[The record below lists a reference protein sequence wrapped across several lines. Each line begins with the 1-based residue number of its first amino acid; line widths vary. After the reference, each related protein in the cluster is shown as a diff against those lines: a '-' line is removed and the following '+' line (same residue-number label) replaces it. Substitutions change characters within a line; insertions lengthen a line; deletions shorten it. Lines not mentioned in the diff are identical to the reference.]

1 MLDVM
6 PSTSLSEP
14 AAGQV
19 RFVID
24 NENPG
29 GWSGNSS
36 QAIMFSLAAA
46 FVLSYSETE
55 VSFYFEIISADA
67 YIWSNTEL
75 RFVANMSLETL
86 LSLPLEQQI
95 GQFFYVGLPGPELNA
110 DTRALIREVQPGGVI
125 IFGRNVASGRQLREL
140 LDGVRELVPT
150 NPLLGVDQEGGLVD
164 RLRKIFTPMPSAR
177 TIREH
182 GDLAGSRALGRIT
195 GEALR
200 LLGFNMNF
208 APVMSIMTDERDL
221 LSNGLYSRSF
231 GRSPGEVLGYTTVYL
246 RGLQETGIVA
256 CLKHF
261 PGIGAGE
268 VDSHEQMPM
277 VSLTHD
283 DLMAQDLAP
292 YIELFQRKDDRVRC
306 VMVSH
311 GGFPNIDILKGV
323 TGGLLEPASL
333 SHNIVT
339 TLLCKEL
346 GYQHL
351 VLTDDLEMGAISK
364 HCDIEAAAVRA
375 FLAGNDMML
384 ICAHAEMIRR
394 GYESL
399 LRVAQDN
406 RLPKDRLRGSLKRIA
421 ALKSITKSP
430 PAFDPE
436 KFDEL
441 AEETTTLNA
450 KLNY

>member
-1 MLDVM
+1 
-6 PSTSLSEP
+6 
-14 AAGQV
+14 
-19 RFVID
+19 
-24 NENPG
+24 
-29 GWSGNSS
+29 
-36 QAIMFSLAAA
+36 
-46 FVLSYSETE
+46 
-55 VSFYFEIISADA
+55 
-67 YIWSNTEL
+67 
-75 RFVANMSLETL
+75 MSLESL
-86 LSLPLEQQI
+86 LSLPVEQQV
-95 GQFFYVGLPGPELNA
+95 GQFFYIGLPGTELDA
-110 DTRALIREVQPGGVI
+110 EARELIQEVQPGGVI
-125 IFGRNVASGRQLREL
+125 IFGRNVQSPQQLRDL
-140 LDGVRELVPT
+140 LDGVRELLPT

-164 RLRKIFTPMPSAR
+164 RLRKISTPMPSAR

-182 GDLAGSRALGRIT
+182 GDLAGARALGRIT

-246 RGLQETGIVA
+246 RGLQETGIVG

-311 GGFPNIDILKGV
+311 GGFPNIDIIKGV

-333 SHNIVT
+333 SRNIVSN
-339 TLLCKEL
+339 LLRGEL
-346 GYQHL
+346 SYQHL
-351 VLTDDLEMGAISK
+351 VVTDDLEMGAISK
-364 HCDIEAAAVRA
+364 HCEIEAAVVRA

-384 ICAHAEMIRR
+384 ICAHPEIIRR
-394 GYESL
+394 GYHSML
-399 LRVAQDN
+399 DAAGAGK
-406 RLPKDRLRGSLKRIA
+406 LPKDRVRASLKRIA
-421 ALKSITKSP
+421 AMKAIVKAP
-430 PAFDPE
+430 PPYDFE
-436 KFDEL
+436 KFKSLSD
-441 AEETTTLNA
+441 ETTALNA
-450 KLNY
+450 KLNYKYGGSIG

>member
-1 MLDVM
+1 
-6 PSTSLSEP
+6 
-14 AAGQV
+14 
-19 RFVID
+19 
-24 NENPG
+24 
-29 GWSGNSS
+29 
-36 QAIMFSLAAA
+36 
-46 FVLSYSETE
+46 
-55 VSFYFEIISADA
+55 
-67 YIWSNTEL
+67 
-75 RFVANMSLETL
+75 MSLESL
-86 LSLPLEQQI
+86 LALPLEQLV
-95 GQFFYVGLPGPELNA
+95 GQFFYIGLPGTELDA
-110 DTRALIREVQPGGVI
+110 ETRALIQEVQPGGVI
-125 IFGRNVASGRQLREL
+125 IFGRNVAGPQQLREL
-140 LDGVRELVPT
+140 LDGVRELLP
-150 NPLLGVDQEGGLVD
+150 NSPLVGIDQEGGLVD

-182 GDLAGSRALGRIT
+182 GDLAGARALGKIT

-246 RGLQETGIVA
+246 RGLQETGIVG

-311 GGFPNIDILKGV
+311 GGFPNIDIIKGVTV

-339 TLLCKEL
+339 NLLRGEL

-351 VLTDDLEMGAISK
+351 VVTDDLEMGAIAK
-364 HCDIEAAAVRA
+364 HCEIEAAVVRA
-375 FLAGNDMML
+375 FLAGDDMML
-384 ICAHAEMIRR
+384 ICARPDIIRR
-394 GYESL
+394 GYHSL
-399 LRVAQDN
+399 LGVARN
-406 RLPKDRLRGSLKRIA
+406 GKLPKDRVRGSLKRIA
-421 ALKSITKSP
+421 ALKSIVKP
-430 PAFDPE
+430 PPPFDSARF
-436 KFDEL
+436 KAL
-441 AEETTTLNA
+441 SAETAILNE
-450 KLNY
+450 KLNYKYGGTLG

>member
-1 MLDVM
+1 
-6 PSTSLSEP
+6 
-14 AAGQV
+14 
-19 RFVID
+19 
-24 NENPG
+24 
-29 GWSGNSS
+29 
-36 QAIMFSLAAA
+36 
-46 FVLSYSETE
+46 
-55 VSFYFEIISADA
+55 
-67 YIWSNTEL
+67 
-75 RFVANMSLETL
+75 MSLETL
-86 LSLPLEQQI
+86 LALPLEQQI
-95 GQFFYVGLPGPELNA
+95 GQFFYIGLSGTTLDGEA
-110 DTRALIREVQPGGVI
+110 RALIDEVQPGGVI
-125 IFGRNVASGRQLREL
+125 MFGRNVEGAQQLRDL
-140 LDGVRELVPT
+140 LDGVKEMLPN
-150 NPLLGVDQEGGLVD
+150 NPLVGVDQEGGLVD

-182 GDLAGSRALGRIT
+182 GDLAGARSLGRIT

-246 RGLQETGIVA
+246 RGLQETGIMG

-277 VSLTHD
+277 VTLSHD

-292 YIELFQRKDDRVRC
+292 YVELFQRKDDRVRC

-311 GGFPNIDILKGV
+311 GGFPNIDIKKGV

-339 TLLCKEL
+339 NLLRQEL
-346 GYQHL
+346 GFQHL
-351 VLTDDLEMGAISK
+351 VVTDDLEMGAISK
-364 HCDIEAAAVRA
+364 HCEIESAVVRA

-384 ICAHAEMIRR
+384 ICAHPDIIRR
-394 GYESL
+394 GYRSL
-399 LRVAQDN
+399 LTVAQN
-406 RLPKDRLRGSLKRIA
+406 GRLPKERMRASLKRIA
-421 ALKSITKSP
+421 AMKALTK
-430 PAFDPE
+430 PAAEFNLQRLQ
-436 KFDEL
+436 EL
-441 AEETTTLNA
+441 SEETKALNQ
-450 KLNY
+450 KLNYKYGGTIA

>member
-1 MLDVM
+1 
-6 PSTSLSEP
+6 
-14 AAGQV
+14 
-19 RFVID
+19 
-24 NENPG
+24 
-29 GWSGNSS
+29 
-36 QAIMFSLAAA
+36 
-46 FVLSYSETE
+46 
-55 VSFYFEIISADA
+55 
-67 YIWSNTEL
+67 
-75 RFVANMSLETL
+75 MSLETL
-86 LSLPLEQQI
+86 LALPLEQQI
-95 GQFFYVGLPGPELNA
+95 GQFFYIGLSGTTLDAEA
-110 DTRALIREVQPGGVI
+110 RALIDEVQPGGVI
-125 IFGRNVASGRQLREL
+125 MFGRNVEGPQQLRDL
-140 LDGVRELVPT
+140 LDGIKEQLPN

-182 GDLAGSRALGRIT
+182 GDLAGSRSLGRIT
-195 GEALR
+195 GQALR

-246 RGLQETGIVA
+246 RGLQETGIIG

-277 VSLTHD
+277 VTLSHD

-292 YIELFQRKDDRVRC
+292 YVELFQRKDDRVRC

-311 GGFPNIDILKGV
+311 GGFPNIDMKKGV

-339 TLLCKEL
+339 NLLRQEL
-346 GYQHL
+346 GFQHL
-351 VLTDDLEMGAISK
+351 VVTDDLEMGAISK
-364 HCDIEAAAVRA
+364 HCEIEAAVVRA

-384 ICAHAEMIRR
+384 ICAHPDIIRR
-394 GYESL
+394 GYRSL
-399 LRVAQDN
+399 LAVAKN
-406 RLPKDRLRGSLKRIA
+406 GKLTKERLRASLKRIA
-421 ALKSITKSP
+421 AMKGLIKPTLDFSP
-430 PAFDPE
+430 QRFQ
-436 KFDEL
+436 EL
-441 AEETTTLNA
+441 AEETTALNT
-450 KLNY
+450 KLNYKYGGTIA